1 MKTARRTT
9 FILVVLVLILLAANA
24 ALWLMKDHTGPT
36 ITIPDTEITYRA
48 DSETAPLVEGIT
60 ATDSRDGDV
69 TDTIRIRGVLPS
81 EDGKTAMVMYM
92 AKDHSNNV
100 VTATKEVAYTLDG
113 QTVVGGSSSEQQTVS
128 GEEAN
133 EQAIANLSRYAPR
146 IYLKEYEINLAVGD
160 DFSSMSYVRYIQDD
174 YDSFDL
180 LSRRVSVN
188 GDVNTTQ
195 AGTYQ
200 VTYSVVDTAGNKS
213 NSAVLTVHVG
223 EAAAGEAEAAE

>member
-1 MKTARRTT
+1 MRTSRRTT
-9 FILVVLVLILLAANA
+9 FFLVVLVLLLLAANA
-24 ALWLMKDHTGPT
+24 ALWVMKDHSGPT
-36 ITIPDTEITYRA
+36 IQIPDTEITYRA
-48 DSETAPLVEGIT
+48 DSETAPLLEGVT

-69 TDTIRIRGVLPS
+69 SDTIRIRGVLPS

-92 AKDHSNNV
+92 AKDQSNNV
-100 VTATKEVAYTLDG
+100 STATKEVNYTIDG
-113 QTVVGGSSSEQQTVS
+113 QTVVGGSSSEQTVS

-160 DFSSMSYVRYIQDD
+160 EFSSMSYVRYIQDD
-174 YDSFDL
+174 YDSYDL

-195 AGTYQ
+195 PGTYQ
-200 VTYSVVDTAGNKS
+200 VTYSVIDTAGNKS

-223 EAAAGEAEAAE
+223 EAAPTGEAEAAE